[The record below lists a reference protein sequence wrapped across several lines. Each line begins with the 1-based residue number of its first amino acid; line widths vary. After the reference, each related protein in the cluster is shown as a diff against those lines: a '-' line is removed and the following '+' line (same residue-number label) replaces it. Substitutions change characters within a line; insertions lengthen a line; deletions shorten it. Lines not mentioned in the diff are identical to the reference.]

1 MCPFRARLEHSFTGL
16 TLSTERFLQPL
27 RQMKP
32 VPDYFCWWGG
42 GGVRQREML
51 VLFLFFFSL
60 SRPQFLVYLLKCS
73 RFTVLCQF
81 QMYSTVVQLSIYI
94 SVCLRFYI
102 SIFLS
107 VFLFLCLSIF
117 LYFHL
122 CIFIY
127 ISIYLYFYYISI
139 YLSLSPSVYPSILF
153 HILSPLPVSWSCVL
167 KGRC

>member
-1 MCPFRARLEHSFTGL
+1 
-16 TLSTERFLQPL
+16 
-27 RQMKP
+27 
-32 VPDYFCWWGG
+32 
-42 GGVRQREML
+42 ML

-102 SIFLS
+102 SLS

-127 ISIYLYFYYISI
+127 ISIYLYFYCISI